1 MLARYASGKPK
12 RQFVNSCTPCREL
25 IPTIGCQVLCCQRF
39 MVILSQEDLDDG
51 LEVHAPFIDV
61 LKRAPGGACQYLD
74 EVDRTCTVWERRP
87 LECRIFDCR
96 IDTRFEALLKS
107 WRPLRFGELPDRC
120 HHCGR
125 EARLVAGSAR
135 GCDGYVVCA
144 DCGAPWRYQKVGPDE
159 IVNLVAVQTSDATR
173 ARYRFYSLLY
183 REQWAAALSEL
194 EAQMPGQDNPDGM
207 QRQRG
212 GLLAE
217 LGRFAEAE
225 AALAPLAARG
235 IDGGDDECQQA
246 ALDLAWVHTRT
257 GHDVEARGV
266 VEQLFPRMRQV
277 HLVRAH
283 LLLGNIA
290 MRAGSLEEAARHYVA
305 ADTAATVKDP
315 RKPVTLEHLQT
326 FSSSSPE
333 ARAAVERQSLLRMSP
348 AIGAKASVS
357 KGPTQ
362 G

>member
-12 RQFVNSCTPCREL
+12 RQFANSGTPCREL
-25 IPTIGCQVLCCQRF
+25 IPALGCRTLCCRRL
-39 MVILSQEDLDDG
+39 MVLVSQEDLDEG
-51 LEVHAPFIDV
+51 LEAHAPFIDV

-74 EVDRTCTVWERRP
+74 EVNGACTVWERRP
-87 LECRIFDCR
+87 LRCRTYDCR
-96 IDTRFEALLKS
+96 TDDRFEAY
-107 WRPLRFGELPDRC
+107 RNAAHPFRFGELPDRC

-125 EARLVAGSAR
+125 EARLVLGSIGA
-135 GCDGYVVCA
+135 CDGHVVCA
-144 DCGAPWRYQKVGPDE
+144 ECGAAWRAENDGPDD
-159 IVNLVAVQTSDATR
+159 IVKLVAVEASDATR
-173 ARYRFYSLLY
+173 ARYRFHSLFY
-183 REQWAAALSEL
+183 RQQWAAALSEL
-194 EAQMPGQDNPDGM
+194 EAQMPGPDAPDEM

-235 IDGGDDECQQA
+235 IEGGDDECQSA

-257 GHDVEARGV
+257 GRDAEARGV
-266 VEQLFPRMRQV
+266 IERLFPRIRPTQ
-277 HLVRAH
+277 LLRAH

-290 MRAGSLEEAARHYVA
+290 QRAGNLEEAARHYIA
-305 ADTAATVKDP
+305 ADSEATEKDE
-315 RKPVTLEHLQT
+315 RKPMTLEHLER

-333 ARAAVERQSLLRMSP
+333 ARALIERQRLLRMTP
-348 AIGAKASVS
+348 AGGGGSVS
-357 KGPTQ
+357 KGPTE